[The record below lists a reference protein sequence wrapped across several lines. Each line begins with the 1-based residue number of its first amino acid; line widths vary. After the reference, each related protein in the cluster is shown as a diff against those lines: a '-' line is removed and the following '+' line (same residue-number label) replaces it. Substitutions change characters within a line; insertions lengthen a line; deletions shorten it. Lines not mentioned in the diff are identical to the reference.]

1 MTCPAELRM
10 VETLM
15 SDEHKLRDYLR
26 RVTADL
32 RRTRQRLQEAESDR
46 YEPIAIVGMGCRY
59 PGDVASPDDLWRLVA
74 DGRDAISGYPTDR
87 GWDLDHLYDPDPD
100 VPGKSY
106 GREGGF
112 LYDAGDFDAALF
124 NMSPREALATDPQ
137 QRLVLETA
145 WETLERAGID
155 PTSLHSTSTGVFTG
169 SYDRDYGTL
178 LTRAS
183 GETEGYIPTGVFSS
197 VISGRVAY
205 SLGLEGPAVTVD
217 TACSS
222 SLTAIHLACQSLRSG
237 ESTLALAGGV
247 SIMATPTA
255 FVAFSR
261 QRGLAPDG
269 RCKAFA
275 DAADGT
281 NFSEG
286 VGLVL
291 LERLCDAERNGR
303 QVLAVIRGSA
313 LNQDGASNGLAAP
326 NGPSQQRV
334 IRRALANA
342 RLTADQVDAVE
353 AHGTGTTLGDP
364 IEAQALLATYGQD
377 RPADRPLLLGS
388 LKSNIGHTQ
397 AAAGVA
403 GVIKMVMAMRHGV
416 LPRTLHV
423 DAPTSHVD
431 WSAGAVALV
440 TEETAWPETGRPRR
454 SAVSSFGISGT
465 NAHVVLEQAP
475 EATTASAP
483 APATASATVP
493 ATPPVA
499 ASATVPAPASAA
511 ASATASA
518 TATDPAARTGPRHLS
533 VVPWVV
539 CAGSAT
545 ALRAQAQRL
554 RSFLQ
559 ERPGPRADEVGYSLA
574 VGRARLGHRA
584 VLVGGDRAELLD
596 RLEAV
601 RRGEPAPGTVTAGGT
616 PAAEGR
622 RTVFVFPGQGAQWE
636 GMALELAE
644 DSAVFRDR
652 LMECE
657 RALRP
662 LVDWSLMDVLRGA
675 PDAPGLDRVDVVQPV
690 LFSVMVSLA
699 ALWRSLGVEPDAV
712 IGHSQGEIA
721 AACVAGMLSLED
733 AAAVV
738 ALRSGLLER
747 LSGKGGMVSV
757 ALSAEEAAERL
768 GRWDGRLG
776 VAAVNGPRTV
786 VVSGDADA
794 LEELLA
800 ACAEDGVRA
809 RTIPVDYAS
818 HSGHVE
824 AVEADLKEVLAA
836 IGPRR
841 GEVPLYSTV
850 TGGPVDGTE
859 LDAGYWYRNLRQ
871 PVRFA
876 PVVSTLTERGFDT
889 FVEISPH
896 PVLTASVEDS
906 GAGRPVC
913 ASGSLRRG
921 EGGLDRFLLSAGE
934 LFVQGV
940 EVDWAAVFA
949 GSGARRVELP
959 TYAFQRERFWLAG
972 GATAG
977 DAGAYGLAGPAHP
990 VLGAALEIPASG
1002 GAVVGGRLSVREQP
1016 WLAQHRVL
1024 GRVFVPGAALVEMV
1038 IRAGDTV
1045 GCPVLEELVIQT
1057 PLVLEKDTGTLL
1069 RVVVAEAGA
1078 DGRREISVHARP
1090 EADGAEWVCHAS
1102 GAVRPP
1108 GPGAAQPPG
1117 SGSAA
1122 VWPPAGAE
1130 PVPVDG
1136 VYDGMAERGLEYGE
1150 LFRGLEAVWRRGGD
1164 TFAEVVL
1171 PDGGEGE
1178 VTGFGMHP
1186 ALLDAALHALVLSD
1200 VVPGMAAG
1208 APWLP
1213 FAWTGVRLY
1222 AVGATR
1228 VRVHITAGPGG
1239 AARIHVADG
1248 AGGAVL
1254 SVDGL
1259 TLRPLPADTVP
1270 GGGHRAHLL
1279 REEWLPVA
1287 AERTAEPG
1295 SAAVDWTLWPDAP
1308 EGPAVSGDVAVSG
1321 GPAVSGDVVVS
1332 GGLAVPGDLAVSG
1345 GQDGP
1350 GGPAVSGGSAVS
1362 GDVVVSGG
1370 LAVPGDLAVSGSPTV
1385 SGGQDVPGD
1394 ADGPEG
1400 PAVSGGSAVS
1410 GDVVVSGGLAVP
1422 GDLAVSGGQDGPG
1435 GPAVSGAPAVSGG
1448 LAVSGDVAA
1457 PGAPIVPGGPAA
1469 PGAQAVPGAETVSSG
1484 PDAPG
1489 AQDAPGARSAT
1500 LVWAAPGGADPAA
1513 GRRAACAALATV
1525 QRFLA
1530 DDTCTGARLVV
1541 VTRAGVAV
1549 RPDEQVDVGGAAVWG
1564 LVRSA
1569 QSENPDRIT
1578 LFDLE
1583 PGTGPDDVPWRA
1595 VLGTGEPQLAARE
1608 GGLYAP
1614 RLVRLAADGTTPVA
1628 PDPEG
1633 SVLITGGTGD
1643 LGGLVARHLVARY
1656 GARHLVL
1663 ASRRGADAPGAR
1675 ELRAELEAAGARV
1688 ELAACD
1694 VSDRAAVAE
1703 LLASVPAEHP
1713 LTGVVHTAGALDDG
1727 VIPALDQRRV
1737 ARVFGPKADAARHL
1751 DDLTRTAD
1759 LALFVVF
1766 SSAAGVLGTP
1776 GQGNYA
1782 AANQAVDAVVRARR
1796 AAGLPGTSLAWGWW
1810 ERVRDSGGL
1819 TSGLSATDRE
1829 RLARQGVAPLTAA
1842 EGLASFD
1849 AALAHDLPVVVPVK
1863 LALTALARTG
1873 EVPPLF
1879 REVAPSGVTVLRAA
1893 DRGGARDDA
1902 EDLRRRLTGMPPAE
1916 RDLHLRDL
1924 VCRQAAAVLGH
1935 ARAATVDVNEPFA
1948 ALGFDSLTAVELRNR
1963 LSRATGLRLPATLT
1977 FDHPTPLDLARHLR
1991 DQLVPGSSGDL
2002 DWVLGEI
2009 DRIEGV
2015 LARLE
2020 PETARARVA
2029 DRLRSLLSPSDASAA
2044 AETRGATLVEHL
2056 HASSTEELL
2065 QFVDRQLGA

>member
-1 MTCPAELRM
+1 M
-10 VETLM
+10 M

-475 EATTASAP
+475 EAATASAP

-493 ATPPVA
+493 ATPPA
-499 ASATVPAPASAA
+499 TASATVPAPASAA

-776 VAAVNGPRTV
+776 VAAVNGPRAV

-896 PVLTASVEDS
+896 PVLTASVEDT

-1002 GAVVGGRLSVREQP
+1002 GAVVGGRLSVRDQP

-1057 PLVLEKDTGTLL
+1057 PLVLEEDTGTLL

-1213 FAWTGVRLY
+1213 FAWTGVRLH

-1308 EGPAVSGDVAVSG
+1308 ESPAVSGDVAVSG

-1370 LAVPGDLAVSGSPTV
+1370 PAVSGDVVVSGGLAVPGDLAVSGSPTV

-1410 GDVVVSGGLAVP
+1410 GDVVVSGGPAVP
-1422 GDLAVSGGQDGPG
+1422 G
-1435 GPAVSGAPAVSGG
+1435 
-1448 LAVSGDVAA
+1448 
-1457 PGAPIVPGGPAA
+1457 
-1469 PGAQAVPGAETVSSG
+1469 E
-1484 PDAPG
+1484 
-1489 AQDAPGARSAT
+1489 
-1500 LVWAAPGGADPAA
+1500 
-1513 GRRAACAALATV
+1513 
-1525 QRFLA
+1525 
-1530 DDTCTGARLVV
+1530 
-1541 VTRAGVAV
+1541 
-1549 RPDEQVDVGGAAVWG
+1549 
-1564 LVRSA
+1564 
-1569 QSENPDRIT
+1569 
-1578 LFDLE
+1578 
-1583 PGTGPDDVPWRA
+1583 RA
-1595 VLGTGEPQLAARE
+1595 V
-1608 GGLYAP
+1608 
-1614 RLVRLAADGTTPVA
+1614 
-1628 PDPEG
+1628 
-1633 SVLITGGTGD
+1633 
-1643 LGGLVARHLVARY
+1643 
-1656 GARHLVL
+1656 
-1663 ASRRGADAPGAR
+1663 
-1675 ELRAELEAAGARV
+1675 
-1688 ELAACD
+1688 
-1694 VSDRAAVAE
+1694 
-1703 LLASVPAEHP
+1703 
-1713 LTGVVHTAGALDDG
+1713 
-1727 VIPALDQRRV
+1727 
-1737 ARVFGPKADAARHL
+1737 
-1751 DDLTRTAD
+1751 
-1759 LALFVVF
+1759 
-1766 SSAAGVLGTP
+1766 
-1776 GQGNYA
+1776 
-1782 AANQAVDAVVRARR
+1782 
-1796 AAGLPGTSLAWGWW
+1796 
-1810 ERVRDSGGL
+1810 
-1819 TSGLSATDRE
+1819 
-1829 RLARQGVAPLTAA
+1829 
-1842 EGLASFD
+1842 
-1849 AALAHDLPVVVPVK
+1849 
-1863 LALTALARTG
+1863 
-1873 EVPPLF
+1873 
-1879 REVAPSGVTVLRAA
+1879 
-1893 DRGGARDDA
+1893 
-1902 EDLRRRLTGMPPAE
+1902 
-1916 RDLHLRDL
+1916 
-1924 VCRQAAAVLGH
+1924 
-1935 ARAATVDVNEPFA
+1935 
-1948 ALGFDSLTAVELRNR
+1948 
-1963 LSRATGLRLPATLT
+1963 
-1977 FDHPTPLDLARHLR
+1977 
-1991 DQLVPGSSGDL
+1991 
-2002 DWVLGEI
+2002 
-2009 DRIEGV
+2009 
-2015 LARLE
+2015 
-2020 PETARARVA
+2020 
-2029 DRLRSLLSPSDASAA
+2029 
-2044 AETRGATLVEHL
+2044 
-2056 HASSTEELL
+2056 
-2065 QFVDRQLGA
+2065 

>member
-1 MTCPAELRM
+1 M
-10 VETLM
+10 M

-222 SLTAIHLACQSLRSG
+222 SLTAIHLACQSLRCG

-475 EATTASAP
+475 EATTASAAVP
-483 APATASATVP
+483 APASVTVPATPPATASATAP
-493 ATPPVA
+493 ATPPA
-499 ASATVPAPASAA
+499 TASASVPAPASAA

-518 TATDPAARTGPRHLS
+518 MATDPAARTGPRPLS

-539 CAGSAT
+539 SAGSAT

-559 ERPGPRADEVGYSLA
+559 ERPGSRADEVGYSLA
-574 VGRARLGHRA
+574 AGRARLGHRA

-662 LVDWSLMDVLRGA
+662 LVDWSLMDVLSGA

-859 LDAGYWYRNLRQ
+859 LDAEYWYRNLRQ

-896 PVLTASVEDS
+896 PVLTASVEDT

-913 ASGSLRRG
+913 VSGSLRRG

-940 EVDWAAVFA
+940 DVDWAAVFA

-1002 GAVVGGRLSVREQP
+1002 GAVVGGRLSVRDQP

-1045 GCPVLEELVIQT
+1045 GCPALEELVIQT
-1057 PLVLEKDTGTLL
+1057 PLVLEEDTGTLL

-1122 VWPPAGAE
+1122 VWPPAGAK

-1208 APWLP
+1208 SPWLP
-1213 FAWTGVRLY
+1213 FAWTGVRLH

-1270 GGGHRAHLL
+1270 GSGHRAHLL

-1308 EGPAVSGDVAVSG
+1308 EGPAVSGDHDVPGAPAVSG
-1321 GPAVSGDVVVS
+1321 GPAVPGDVAVSGGPVVS
-1332 GGLAVPGDLAVSG
+1332 GGLTVSG
-1345 GQDGP
+1345 GQDG
-1350 GGPAVSGGSAVS
+1350 
-1362 GDVVVSGG
+1362 
-1370 LAVPGDLAVSGSPTV
+1370 
-1385 SGGQDVPGD
+1385 PGD

-1400 PAVSGGSAVS
+1400 PAV
-1410 GDVVVSGGLAVP
+1410 P
-1422 GDLAVSGGQDGPG
+1422 GDQDGPG
-1435 GPAVSGAPAVSGG
+1435 GPAVPGTATVSSGPAVPGTPAVPGGPAVPGDQDGPGGPVVSGG
-1448 LAVSGDVAA
+1448 PAVPGTATASSGPAVPGGPTVSGGQDV
-1457 PGAPIVPGGPAA
+1457 PGTPAVPGGPAA
-1469 PGAQAVPGAETVSSG
+1469 PGGLA
-1484 PDAPG
+1484 
-1489 AQDAPGARSAT
+1489 APGARSVT

-1530 DDTCTGARLVV
+1530 DDTCAGARLVV

-1879 REVAPSGVTVLRAA
+1879 REVAPSGVTALRAA

-1977 FDHPTPLDLARHLR
+1977 FDHPTPLDLARQLR

-2020 PETARARVA
+2020 PESARARVA
-2029 DRLRSLLSPSDASAA
+2029 DRLRSLLSPSDASEA
-2044 AETRGATLVEHL
+2044 AEIRGATLVEHL

>member
-1 MTCPAELRM
+1 
-10 VETLM
+10 M

-222 SLTAIHLACQSLRSG
+222 SLTAIHLACQSLRCG

-475 EATTASAP
+475 EATTASAAVP
-483 APATASATVP
+483 APASVTVPATPPATASATAP
-493 ATPPVA
+493 ATPPA
-499 ASATVPAPASAA
+499 TASASVPAPASAA

-518 TATDPAARTGPRHLS
+518 MATDPAARTGPRPLS

-539 CAGSAT
+539 SAGSAT

-559 ERPGPRADEVGYSLA
+559 ERPGSRADEVGYSLA
-574 VGRARLGHRA
+574 AGRARLGHRA

-662 LVDWSLMDVLRGA
+662 LVDWSLMDVLSGA

-859 LDAGYWYRNLRQ
+859 LDAEYWYRNLRQ

-896 PVLTASVEDS
+896 PVLTASVEDT

-913 ASGSLRRG
+913 VSGSLRRG

-940 EVDWAAVFA
+940 DVDWAAVFA

-1002 GAVVGGRLSVREQP
+1002 GAVVGGRLSVRDQP

-1045 GCPVLEELVIQT
+1045 GCPALEELVIQT
-1057 PLVLEKDTGTLL
+1057 PLVLEEDTGTLL

-1122 VWPPAGAE
+1122 VWPPAGAK

-1208 APWLP
+1208 SPWLP
-1213 FAWTGVRLY
+1213 FAWTGVRLH

-1270 GGGHRAHLL
+1270 GSGHRAHLL

-1308 EGPAVSGDVAVSG
+1308 EGPAVSGDHDVPGAPAVSG
-1321 GPAVSGDVVVS
+1321 GPAVPGDVAVSGGPVVS
-1332 GGLAVPGDLAVSG
+1332 GGLTVSG
-1345 GQDGP
+1345 GQDG
-1350 GGPAVSGGSAVS
+1350 
-1362 GDVVVSGG
+1362 
-1370 LAVPGDLAVSGSPTV
+1370 
-1385 SGGQDVPGD
+1385 PGD

-1400 PAVSGGSAVS
+1400 PAV
-1410 GDVVVSGGLAVP
+1410 P
-1422 GDLAVSGGQDGPG
+1422 GDQDGPG
-1435 GPAVSGAPAVSGG
+1435 GPAVPGTATVSSGPAVPGTPAVPGGPAVPGDQDGPGGPVVSGG
-1448 LAVSGDVAA
+1448 PAVPGTATASSGPAVPGGPTVSGGQDV
-1457 PGAPIVPGGPAA
+1457 PGTPAVPGGPAA
-1469 PGAQAVPGAETVSSG
+1469 PGGLA
-1484 PDAPG
+1484 
-1489 AQDAPGARSAT
+1489 APGARSVT

-1530 DDTCTGARLVV
+1530 DDTCAGARLVV

-1879 REVAPSGVTVLRAA
+1879 REVAPSGVTALRAA

-1977 FDHPTPLDLARHLR
+1977 FDHPTPLDLARQLR

-2020 PETARARVA
+2020 PESARARVA
-2029 DRLRSLLSPSDASAA
+2029 DRLRSLLSPSDASEA
-2044 AETRGATLVEHL
+2044 AEIRGATLVEHL